1 MPKHNPVGMSM
12 SVTLEGFEYQKDLY
26 CKFCLSPQT
35 DFGSEPNP
43 LNLGLKLCLIYL
55 RILWKPV
62 CGKNSNLLIFIVF
75 LKQFNCMKNEFFV
88 WTSQW
93 VRWVQKRNFESWI
106 SLDFVVLVNS
116 LGFK

>member
-62 CGKNSNLLIFIVF
+62 CGKKSNLLIFIVF
-75 LKQFNCMKNEFFV
+75 SKQVARFFTKKISYV
-88 WTSQW
+88 AK
-93 VRWVQKRNFESWI
+93 KRGQRTCVI
-106 SLDFVVLVNS
+106 PLPHLHPPNS
-116 LGFK
+116 LR

>member
-43 LNLGLKLCLIYL
+43 LNLGLKLYLIYL
-55 RILWKPV
+55 RILWKLL

-75 LKQFNCMKNEFFV
+75 SKQVDFIKNQSFL
-88 WTSQW
+88 WTLRFLLRKSHM
-93 VRWVQKRNFESWI
+93 
-106 SLDFVVLVNS
+106 LV
-116 LGFK
+116 KEHV

>member
-55 RILWKPV
+55 RILWKPF
-62 CGKNSNLLIFIVF
+62 CGKNLNLLIFTVF
-75 LKQFNCMKNEFFV
+75 KKK
-88 WTSQW
+88 S
-93 VRWVQKRNFESWI
+93 
-106 SLDFVVLVNS
+106 SLYGL
-116 LGFK
+116 

>member
-1 MPKHNPVGMSM
+1 M

-62 CGKNSNLLIFIVF
+62 CGKNSNLLIFILF
-75 LKQFNCMKNEFFV
+75 SKQF
-88 WTSQW
+88 
-93 VRWVQKRNFESWI
+93 
-106 SLDFVVLVNS
+106 DFVKNQSFLWT
-116 LGFK
+116 LGFLLRKSHMLPKKGVKEHV